1 MAGYGGTARD
11 IDVLYERVC
20 ALFANGSR
28 TAALFANGS
37 RTAARFAN
45 GSRTAA
51 RFANGSRTDA
61 YSRYTPTVRESTWYS
76 RSQSLASSPCS
87 RLESSG
93 LRVAS
98 RA

>member
-28 TAALFANGS
+28 TAAL
-37 RTAARFAN
+37 
-45 GSRTAA
+45 
-51 RFANGSRTDA
+51 FANGSRTDA

>member
-28 TAALFANGS
+28 TD
-37 RTAARFAN
+37 
-45 GSRTAA
+45 A

>member
-20 ALFANGSR
+20 AL
-28 TAALFANGS
+28 
-37 RTAARFAN
+37 FAN

-76 RSQSLASSPCS
+76 RSQSLASSLCS

>member
-20 ALFANGSR
+20 AL
-28 TAALFANGS
+28 
-37 RTAARFAN
+37 FAN

-76 RSQSLASSPCS
+76 RSQSLASSLCN

-93 LRVAS
+93 LRLAS

>member
-28 TAALFANGS
+28 TD
-37 RTAARFAN
+37 ARFAN
-45 GSRTAA
+45 GSRTDA

-61 YSRYTPTVRESTWYS
+61 YSPYTPTVRESTWYS
-76 RSQSLASSPCS
+76 RSQSLASSLCN

-93 LRVAS
+93 LRLAS

>member
-20 ALFANGSR
+20 AL
-28 TAALFANGS
+28 
-37 RTAARFAN
+37 FAN